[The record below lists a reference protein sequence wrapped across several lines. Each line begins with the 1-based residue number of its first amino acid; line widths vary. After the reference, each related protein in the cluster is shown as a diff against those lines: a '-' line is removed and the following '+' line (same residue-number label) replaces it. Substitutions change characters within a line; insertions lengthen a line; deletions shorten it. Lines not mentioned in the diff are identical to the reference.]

1 MALLAGRNIA
11 VFAVAAT
18 PVLTYHLDSVLTER
32 GWTLKSVQ
40 RVTPGMARINLIL
53 VIVVLLGA
61 LLKVAVVLS
70 PKTVDPALR
79 AALPVAAV
87 EYIER
92 EQPPRQI
99 FNSYNWGGYLLFAA
113 PDYPVF
119 VDGRTDLYGDAF
131 LTQYLQTA
139 IGGDGWRE
147 TLDSYGIN
155 TVLVEKESG
164 LARQLRA
171 EPGWQEVYTDALAS
185 IFVRES

>member
-1 MALLAGRNIA
+1 M
-11 VFAVAAT
+11 
-18 PVLTYHLDSVLTER
+18 
-32 GWTLKSVQ
+32 
-40 RVTPGMARINLIL
+40 
-53 VIVVLLGA
+53 
-61 LLKVAVVLS
+61 
-70 PKTVDPALR
+70 R

-99 FNSYNWGGYLLFAA
+99 FNSYNWGGYLMFAA

-155 TVLVEKESG
+155 TVLVEKDSG

-185 IFVRES
+185 IFVRESWLHGTPENCLMYRG